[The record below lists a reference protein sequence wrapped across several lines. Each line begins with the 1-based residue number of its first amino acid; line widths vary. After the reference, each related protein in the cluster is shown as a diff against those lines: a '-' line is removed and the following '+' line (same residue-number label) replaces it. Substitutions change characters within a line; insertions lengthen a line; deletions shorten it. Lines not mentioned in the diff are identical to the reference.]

1 MIYLEYEAEPDLF
14 RLIKTLN
21 NLFIDIYGKIWYYI
35 WKDAPLFYD
44 DNQLLIN
51 KLSYSNKI
59 VIKENNKLIVQL
71 LDIVQII
78 KRDIIDDNN
87 YNLIFHEIILRT
99 GLKIDV
105 ELKIVDNKLIEI
117 DGFNL
122 VELFKEAVNQTLK
135 LTWN

>member
-1 MIYLEYEAEPDLF
+1 MIYLEYEAEPELF
-14 RLIKTLN
+14 KSIRTLN
-21 NLFIDIYGKIWYYI
+21 HLFIDIYGKIWYYI

-105 ELKIVDNKLIEI
+105 ELKIVDNKLVEI

-122 VELFKEAVNQTLK
+122 IKLFKDA
-135 LTWN
+135 LTETIKCKWN

>member
-1 MIYLEYEAEPDLF
+1 MIYLEYEAEPELF
-14 RLIKTLN
+14 KSIRTLN
-21 NLFIDIYGKIWYYI
+21 HLFIDIYGKIWYYI

-122 VELFKEAVNQTLK
+122 VELFKEAVNDTLK
-135 LTWN
+135 QTWN